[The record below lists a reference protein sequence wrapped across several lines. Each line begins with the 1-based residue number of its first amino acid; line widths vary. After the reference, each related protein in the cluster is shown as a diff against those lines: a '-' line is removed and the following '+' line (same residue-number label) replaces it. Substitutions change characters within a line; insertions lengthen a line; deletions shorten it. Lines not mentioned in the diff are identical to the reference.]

1 MSVPLDLATATIF
14 VSVDGS
20 FANKPDLSSPIGF
33 VFLLANEKV
42 DDDRGTFEINGNI
55 VHCSSTESKCV
66 TRSVLASKVHGM
78 VAGAD
83 MAVAIPSTMRILTRK
98 PGMPSTP
105 TVMCTD
111 SYSLHKCLVKL
122 GTTQEKRLMIDIM
135 ALRQSYDRR
144 EPTEV
149 GWIDGRDNPVDAT
162 TKRDPNPRA

>member
-20 FANKPDLSSPIGF
+20 FANKPDLSLPIGF

-42 DDDRGTFEINGNI
+42 DDDRSTFEINSNI
-55 VHCSSTESKCV
+55 VHCSSTESKGV

-162 TKRDPNPRA
+162 TKCDPNPRA